1 MSVSFS
7 GRKTNPAARHGF
19 DWVELTDEH
28 GERFFNLANDNA
40 ARFLRLLD
48 VPVDSAEDLYGEMPL
63 ADMMVRIQRAHASF
77 DYRVDGLVRD
87 TVQGR
92 IPNGPMIYSMGVNE
106 DYFQR
111 RLAEFTEFV
120 TDLSLAGADTISWG

>member
-1 MSVSFS
+1 MSVSFT
-7 GRKTNPAARHGF
+7 GRKTNPAARYGF

-40 ARFLRLLD
+40 VRFLRLLD
-48 VPVDSAEDLYGEMPL
+48 IAIERADDLCGEMPIV
-63 ADMMVRIQRAHASF
+63 DMIRKVQAANASF

-92 IPNGPMIYSMGVNE
+92 LPGGPMIYAMGVGE
-106 DYFQR
+106 DYFTR
-111 RLAEFTEFV
+111 RLKEFSEFLA
-120 TDLSLAGADTISWG
+120 DLSAAGADTISWG